1 MSSKAPVATGQVT
14 VNVSPAEAY
23 RVVSDPLL
31 MTTFAEETVEARWLR
46 GATHAAVGARFR
58 GVNRNGRRRWS
69 TTCTV
74 TEATRNRRFAY
85 EVAATP
91 LRIPISLWQYDIDP
105 TDDGTGCVIT
115 ESNWIRVPVW
125 FRPVAILITGIPDRV
140 GANNA
145 HIATTLDRLKAHLES
160 RQPA

>member
-1 MSSKAPVATGQVT
+1 MPSKSPVAIGQVT
-14 VNVSPAEAY
+14 VHATPAEAY

-31 MTTFAEETVEARWLR
+31 MVTFAEEAVEARWLR

-69 TTCTV
+69 TTCTI
-74 TEATRNRRFAY
+74 TDATRNRRFAFD
-85 EVAATP
+85 VHAF
-91 LRIPISLWQYDIDP
+91 RIPVSRWQYDIDP
-105 TDDGTGCVIT
+105 GPDGTGCTIT
-115 ESNWIRVPVW
+115 ETNWIRLPVW
-125 FRPVAILITGIPDRV
+125 FAPLTRLLTGVSDRA

-145 HIATTLDRLKAHLES
+145 HIEATLDRLKAHLES